1 MFNMET
7 GARAERIA
15 WGCRSKN
22 KTIGGG
28 VDIRAEGRES
38 DQADGRSADGRNNN
52 AECRA
57 EPAGGRVWTGRA
69 AQRHKPPI
77 TPAWRKPDKHAAKAR
92 G

>member
-15 WGCRSKN
+15 WSYRSKN
-22 KTIGGG
+22 KTIGG

-57 EPAGGRVWTGRA
+57 EPAGGRVRTVRA
-69 AQRHKPPI
+69 ARRHKPPI
-77 TPAWRKPDKHAAKAR
+77 TPA
-92 G
+92 